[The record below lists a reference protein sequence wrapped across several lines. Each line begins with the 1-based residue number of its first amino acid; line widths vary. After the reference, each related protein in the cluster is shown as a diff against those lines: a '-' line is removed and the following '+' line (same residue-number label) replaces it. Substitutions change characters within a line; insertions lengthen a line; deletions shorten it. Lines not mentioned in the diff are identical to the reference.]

1 MFDMIKILP
10 LLLVLGGGAY
20 GYHNLKMAEN
30 AATIAQLQQNNDRLK
45 TNNTRLE
52 DNFNKAKAELE
63 RAEENLRVQLKAV
76 GEMTGRLAAVQAE
89 RDEYLSIFRRHDLT
103 KLARVNQVS
112 RSNPVSIRVLRMSSV
127 RSKKIHGRLQMRIL
141 SLLLIAFL
149 TGCST
154 MRPAPMV
161 EPEPIVQ
168 TVTEFKTLEIY
179 QPPLPEAIDLEDVEF
194 FVITE
199 SNFEEQV
206 ARLEKMQGGV
216 FVLFGLT
223 PQDYENMAY
232 NLQELRR
239 YVRQQKEIILYY
251 RSATQGDANTDSDDW
266 AERNKEV
273 VSRSVDKPIDIVY
286 YISLSI

>member
-1 MFDMIKILP
+1 
-10 LLLVLGGGAY
+10 
-20 GYHNLKMAEN
+20 
-30 AATIAQLQQNNDRLK
+30 
-45 TNNTRLE
+45 
-52 DNFNKAKAELE
+52 
-63 RAEENLRVQLKAV
+63 
-76 GEMTGRLAAVQAE
+76 
-89 RDEYLSIFRRHDLT
+89 
-103 KLARVNQVS
+103 
-112 RSNPVSIRVLRMSSV
+112 
-127 RSKKIHGRLQMRIL
+127 MRIL

-149 TGCST
+149 TGCSM

-199 SNFEEQV
+199 SNLEEQI
-206 ARLEKMQGGV
+206 AKLEKMQGGV

-251 RSATQGDANTDSDDW
+251 RSATQGNANTDADDW
-266 AERNKEV
+266 LERNEDV
-273 VSRSVDKPIDIVY
+273 VENQLTNP
-286 YISLSI
+286 